1 MEVFYIFLCSFG
13 IIHISLQHTRYYFS
27 GRMFTQFYFEMSK
40 TSVEMNQLYKEQ
52 GPFVNVTND
61 REAYPKRWIAVLV
74 RVNCEKKTATRLG
87 KVGYETYIPTQ
98 QEVHQWSDRK
108 KKVDRLIIPM
118 VVFVRATVREEEWL
132 RDQSYIH
139 KLLALPGS
147 DEDKKK
153 FATPIPDNQIE
164 RLKFLLENAESEVTI
179 VSNFKVGDSV
189 RVISGPL
196 KGLEA
201 VVSEAE
207 EKSSIVGIQID
218 GLGYACVKIAK
229 NYLTC

>member
-1 MEVFYIFLCSFG
+1 MNKIAVEG
-13 IIHISLQHTRYYFS
+13 ENRKEKGSL
-27 GRMFTQFYFEMSK
+27 
-40 TSVEMNQLYKEQ
+40 
-52 GPFVNVTND
+52 VNGTND
-61 REAYPKRWIAVLV
+61 REAYSKRWVAVLV
-74 RVNCEKKTATRLG
+74 QVNCEKKTATRLG

-108 KKVDRLIIPM
+108 KKVDRLIMPM

-153 FATPIPDNQIE
+153 FATPIPDSQIE

-196 KGLEA
+196 KGLEG
-201 VVSEAE
+201 VVCDAD

-229 NYLTC
+229 SCLQR

>member
-1 MEVFYIFLCSFG
+1 MNKIAVEGENRKEKCS
-13 IIHISLQHTRYYFS
+13 L
-27 GRMFTQFYFEMSK
+27 
-40 TSVEMNQLYKEQ
+40 
-52 GPFVNVTND
+52 VNGTND

-74 RVNCEKKTATRLG
+74 QVNCEKKTATRLG

-108 KKVDRLIIPM
+108 KKVDRLIMPM
-118 VVFVRATVREEEWL
+118 VVFVRATENEEEWL
-132 RDQSYIH
+132 RNQSFIH

-164 RLKFLLENAESEVTI
+164 RLKFLLENAETEVSI

-189 RVISGPL
+189 RVTSGPL
-196 KGLEA
+196 KGLEG
-201 VVSEAE
+201 VVSAAD
-207 EKSSIVGIQID
+207 EKSSIVGVLID

>member
-1 MEVFYIFLCSFG
+1 MNKIAVEGYIHKG
-13 IIHISLQHTRYYFS
+13 EGSL
-27 GRMFTQFYFEMSK
+27 
-40 TSVEMNQLYKEQ
+40 
-52 GPFVNVTND
+52 VNGTND
-61 REAYPKRWIAVLV
+61 REACPKRWIAVLV
-74 RVNCEKKTATRLG
+74 QVNCEKKTATRLG

-108 KKVDRLIIPM
+108 KKVDRLIMPM

-132 RDQSYIH
+132 RNQSFIH

-147 DEDKKK
+147 DEDKKR

-179 VSNFKVGDSV
+179 VGNFKVGDSV

-196 KGLEA
+196 KGLVG
-201 VVSEAE
+201 VVSEAD
-207 EKSSIVGIQID
+207 EKSSIVGVQID

>member
-1 MEVFYIFLCSFG
+1 MNKIAVEGENRKEKCS
-13 IIHISLQHTRYYFS
+13 L
-27 GRMFTQFYFEMSK
+27 
-40 TSVEMNQLYKEQ
+40 
-52 GPFVNVTND
+52 VNGTND

-74 RVNCEKKTATRLG
+74 QVNCEKKTATRLG

-108 KKVDRLIIPM
+108 KKVDRLIMPM
-118 VVFVRATVREEEWL
+118 VVFVRATENEEEWL
-132 RDQSYIH
+132 RNQSFIH

-164 RLKFLLENAESEVTI
+164 RLKFLLENAETGVSI
-179 VSNFKVGDSV
+179 VSDFKVGDSV
-189 RVISGPL
+189 RVTSGPL
-196 KGLEA
+196 KGLEGM
-201 VVSEAE
+201 VSEAD

-218 GLGYACVKIAK
+218 WLGYACIKIANLWRK
-229 NYLTC
+229 TSIS

>member
-1 MEVFYIFLCSFG
+1 MKVGSAICQVSD
-13 IIHISLQHTRYYFS
+13 S
-27 GRMFTQFYFEMSK
+27 
-40 TSVEMNQLYKEQ
+40 
-52 GPFVNVTND
+52 FVNGTSD
-61 REAYPKRWIAVLV
+61 RKAYQKRWIAVLV
-74 RVNCEKKTATRLG
+74 QINCEKKTAARLG

-98 QEVHQWSDRK
+98 QEVRQWSDRK
-108 KKVDRLIIPM
+108 KIVDRLIVPM

-132 RDQSYIH
+132 RNQSFIY

-147 DEDKKK
+147 DEDKKR

-164 RLKFLLENAESEVTI
+164 RLQFLLENAESEVTI

-196 KGLEA
+196 KGLEG
-201 VVSEAE
+201 VVSEAD
-207 EKSSIVGIQID
+207 EKSSIVGVQID
-218 GLGYACVKIAK
+218 GLGYACVKITK

>member
-1 MEVFYIFLCSFG
+1 MNKIAVESDVRKEKS
-13 IIHISLQHTRYYFS
+13 SL
-27 GRMFTQFYFEMSK
+27 
-40 TSVEMNQLYKEQ
+40 
-52 GPFVNVTND
+52 VNGTND
-61 REAYPKRWIAVLV
+61 REAYPKRWIAALV
-74 RVNCEKKTATRLG
+74 QVNCENKTATRLG

-108 KKVDRLIIPM
+108 KKVDRLIMPM

-132 RDQSYIH
+132 REQSYIY

-147 DEDKKK
+147 DEDKKR

-164 RLKFLLENAESEVTI
+164 RLKFLIEKAETEVTF
-179 VSNFKVGDSV
+179 VSNFKVGDSI

-196 KGLEA
+196 QGLEG
-201 VVSEAE
+201 VVSEAD
-207 EKSSIVGIQID
+207 KNSSIVGIQID

-229 NYLTC
+229 NHVTC

>member
-1 MEVFYIFLCSFG
+1 MGTSKSNLNSCGE
-13 IIHISLQHTRYYFS
+13 SL
-27 GRMFTQFYFEMSK
+27 
-40 TSVEMNQLYKEQ
+40 
-52 GPFVNVTND
+52 VNGTND

-74 RVNCEKKTATRLG
+74 QVNCEKKTATRLG

-108 KKVDRLIIPM
+108 KKVDRLIMPM
-118 VVFVRATVREEEWL
+118 VFFVRATVREEEWL
-132 RDQSYIH
+132 RDQSYIY

-153 FATPIPDNQIE
+153 FASPIPDYQIE
-164 RLKFLLENAESEVTI
+164 RLKFLLENAETEVTI

-189 RVISGPL
+189 RVVSGPL
-196 KGLEA
+196 KGLEGI
-201 VVSEAE
+201 VSEAD
-207 EKSSIVGIQID
+207 EKSSVVGIQID

>member
-1 MEVFYIFLCSFG
+1 MNKIAVESENRKG
-13 IIHISLQHTRYYFS
+13 KGSL
-27 GRMFTQFYFEMSK
+27 
-40 TSVEMNQLYKEQ
+40 
-52 GPFVNVTND
+52 VNGTND

-74 RVNCEKKTATRLG
+74 QVNYEKKTATRLG

-108 KKVDRLIIPM
+108 KKVDRLIMPM
-118 VVFVRATVREEEWL
+118 VVFVRATENEEEWL
-132 RDQSYIH
+132 RNQSFIH

-164 RLKFLLENAESEVTI
+164 RLKFLLENAETEVSI

-189 RVISGPL
+189 RVTSGPL
-196 KGLEA
+196 KGLEG
-201 VVSEAE
+201 VVSAAD

>member
-1 MEVFYIFLCSFG
+1 MNKIAVEGYIHKGES
-13 IIHISLQHTRYYFS
+13 S
-27 GRMFTQFYFEMSK
+27 
-40 TSVEMNQLYKEQ
+40 
-52 GPFVNVTND
+52 FVNGTND
-61 REAYPKRWIAVLV
+61 REACPKRWIAVLV
-74 RVNCEKKTATRLG
+74 QVNCEKKTATRLG

-98 QEVHQWSDRK
+98 QEVRQWSDRK
-108 KKVDRLIIPM
+108 KKVDRLIMPM

-147 DEDKKK
+147 DEDKKR

-179 VSNFKVGDSV
+179 VGNFKVGDSV
-189 RVISGPL
+189 RVVSGPL
-196 KGLEA
+196 KGLVG
-201 VVSEAE
+201 VVSEAD
-207 EKSSIVGIQID
+207 EKSSIVGVQID

>member
-1 MEVFYIFLCSFG
+1 MRVKSTICQVSD
-13 IIHISLQHTRYYFS
+13 S
-27 GRMFTQFYFEMSK
+27 
-40 TSVEMNQLYKEQ
+40 
-52 GPFVNVTND
+52 FVNGTND
-61 REAYPKRWIAVLV
+61 REACPKRWVAVLV
-74 RVNCEKKTATRLG
+74 QVNCEKKTATRLG

-98 QEVHQWSDRK
+98 QEVRQWSDRK
-108 KKVDRLIIPM
+108 KKVDRLIMPM
-118 VVFVRATVREEEWL
+118 VVFVRVTVREEEWL

-179 VSNFKVGDSV
+179 DSNSKVGDSV

-196 KGLEA
+196 KGLEG
-201 VVSEAE
+201 VVSDFDERNTY
-207 EKSSIVGIQID
+207 VGVMVD
-218 GLGYACVKIAK
+218 GLGYAKVQIRRDFLEI
-229 NYLTC
+229 NNF